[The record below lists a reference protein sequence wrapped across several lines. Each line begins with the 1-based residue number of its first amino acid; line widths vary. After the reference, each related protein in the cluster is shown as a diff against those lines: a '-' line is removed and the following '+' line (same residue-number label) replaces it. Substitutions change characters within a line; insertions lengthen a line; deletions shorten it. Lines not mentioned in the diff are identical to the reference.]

1 MSETQLLQYLQLRNL
16 RDNFELSLQKKK
28 DFTEH
33 FRPDFTYLKLSE
45 NVT

>member
-16 RDNFELSLQKKK
+16 RDNFELSLQKK